1 MKAKFDVVGVLI
13 RKATLF
19 GKKSTACVIPP
30 LVEKFADIKVRGV
43 CLLCENTVF
52 IYSLHFQVKGRGAE
66 TLMVLAERMTL
77 NYVSMQ
83 VSSLHHLKSYKYTC
97 TYQTRS
103 SVL

>member
-52 IYSLHFQVKGRGAE
+52 YILSAFSGEGKRCRDADGSCRENDSQLRQYAGQFSP
-66 TLMVLAERMTL
+66 
-77 NYVSMQ
+77 SP
-83 VSSLHHLKSYKYTC
+83 
-97 TYQTRS
+97 
-103 SVL
+103 